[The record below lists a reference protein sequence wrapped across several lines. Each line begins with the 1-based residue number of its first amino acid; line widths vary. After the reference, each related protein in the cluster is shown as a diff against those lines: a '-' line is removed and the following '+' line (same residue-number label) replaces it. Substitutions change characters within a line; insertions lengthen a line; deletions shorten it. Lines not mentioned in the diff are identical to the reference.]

1 MKQFNIYKSTMKY
14 LTDKNLSLNAKG
26 FLTIILFNDEIIGL
40 DIRKEMIIIGELPY
54 SLHLGSNKNRKN
66 SVRSSAKNNISGTTS
81 MTNNGIQNAK
91 TLSKCD
97 KHNYRKYD
105 NEQEQI
111 VIVKGTSSL
120 YKDVENFYKT
130 EFEEARLEYN
140 NKQTRDDRK
149 IDDYFKKVSDN
160 SKSDLACEIIIEL
173 GDKKFWDTKDLNYK
187 YKMTNVYSK
196 QVDDLELLMPN
207 FKVCSAIIHYDETSP
222 HMHIVGVTIKYNCKT
237 GMSKQVGKT
246 DVFTRTSLMQ
256 LQDKMRTLCIEEYNK
271 EYNLDA
277 TLKQK
282 MKGRNRD
289 INVTDMTNYQETKEL
304 IEKHQKEIDSISN
317 NSLELKNDSN
327 NIKEEID
334 KLKKVPLR
342 DDLFI
347 ISKEQKN
354 KLEDYID
361 KVDKTTDEYRGVKE
375 LSANLNIITK
385 QARQDSRRIKN
396 LKENNDALQLRV
408 DSLSEK
414 VETQENQINKL
425 RTDNFN
431 LKFQIQELIELF
443 EKLINFLKRMFH
455 RKDKEDVYAE
465 VISDMYDNKIIS
477 EKTFDRIIGCVNEKD
492 KQKDDFEL

>member
-1 MKQFNIYKSTMKY
+1 
-14 LTDKNLSLNAKG
+14 
-26 FLTIILFNDEIIGL
+26 
-40 DIRKEMIIIGELPY
+40 MIIISELPY

-140 NKQTRDDRK
+140 NKQTRQDRK

-173 GDKKFWDTKDLNYK
+173 GDKKFWDTKDLDYK
-187 YKMTNVYSK
+187 HKMTNVYSK

-222 HMHIVGVTIKYNCKT
+222 HMHIVGVPIKYNCKT
-237 GMSKQVGKT
+237 GMIKQVGKT

-277 TLKQK
+277 TLKKK

-289 INVTDMTNYQETKEL
+289 INVADMTNYQETKEL
-304 IEKHQKEIDSISN
+304 IEKHQKEIDLISN
-317 NSLELKNDSN
+317 NSLELKSN
-327 NIKEEID
+327 SINIKEEIN

-342 DDLFI
+342 DDLFV

-361 KVDKTTDEYRGVKE
+361 KVDKTTDEYRDVKE

-396 LKENNDALQLRV
+396 LKESNDALQLRV

-414 VETQENQINKL
+414 VETQEKQIDEYRK
-425 RTDNFN
+425 DNFN
-431 LKFQIQELIELF
+431 LKYELQELKHLF
-443 EKLINFLKRMFH
+443 EKLVNFLKRMFH
-455 RKDKEDVYAE
+455 RKDKEDVYSE
-465 VISDMYDNKIIS
+465 VISDMYNHQIMS
-477 EKTFDRIIGCVNEKD
+477 EKTFDRITGWDDIKDKEKD
-492 KQKDDFEL
+492 DYEI

>member
-1 MKQFNIYKSTMKY
+1 
-14 LTDKNLSLNAKG
+14 
-26 FLTIILFNDEIIGL
+26 
-40 DIRKEMIIIGELPY
+40 MIIISELPY

-120 YKDVENFYKT
+120 YKDVEDFYKT

-140 NKQTRDDRK
+140 NKQKRDDRK

-187 YKMTNVYSK
+187 HKMTNVYSK

-207 FKVCSAIIHYDETSP
+207 FKVCSAIVHYDETSP
-222 HMHIVGVTIKYNCKT
+222 HMHIVGVPIKYNCKT
-237 GMSKQVGKT
+237 GMNKKVGKT

-289 INVTDMTNYQETKEL
+289 INVADMTNYQETKEL

-317 NSLELKNDSN
+317 NSLELKTNSN
-327 NIKEEID
+327 NIKEEIN

-361 KVDKTTDEYRGVKE
+361 KVDKTTDEYRDVKE

-414 VETQENQINKL
+414 VETQEKQINEYRK
-425 RTDNFN
+425 DNLN
-431 LKFQIQELIELF
+431 LKFQFQELQQLF

-455 RKDKEDVYAE
+455 RKDKDDVYAE
-465 VISDMYDNKIIS
+465 VVGDLYDNQIIS
-477 EKTFDRIIGCVNEKD
+477 EKTFDRITGWDNEKG
-492 KQKDDFEL
+492 KEKDDYER

>member
-361 KVDKTTDEYRGVKE
+361 KVDKTTDEYRDVKE

-492 KQKDDFEL
+492 KQKDDFKL

>member
-1 MKQFNIYKSTMKY
+1 MINIS
-14 LTDKNLSLNAKG
+14 
-26 FLTIILFNDEIIGL
+26 
-40 DIRKEMIIIGELPY
+40 ELPY

-66 SVRSSAKNNISGTTS
+66 SVRSSAKNNLSGTTS

-111 VIVKGTSSL
+111 VIVKGTTSL
-120 YKDVENFYKT
+120 YKDVEKFYKN

-140 NKQTRDDRK
+140 NKQKRDDRK

-173 GDKKFWDTKDLNYK
+173 GDKKFWDTKDLEYK
-187 YKMTNVYSK
+187 HKMTNVYSK

-222 HMHIVGVTIKYNCKT
+222 HMHIVGVPIKYNCKT
-237 GMSKQVGKT
+237 SMSKQVGKT

-271 EYNLDA
+271 EYNLEA

-282 MKGRNRD
+282 MKGRNKD
-289 INVTDMTNYQETKEL
+289 INVADMTHYQETKEL

-317 NSLELKNDSN
+317 NSLELKTNSN
-327 NIKEEID
+327 NIKEKIN

-361 KVDKTTDEYRGVKE
+361 KVDKTTDEYRDVKE

-385 QARQDSRRIKN
+385 QARQDTKIIKN

-414 VETQENQINKL
+414 VETQEKQINEYRK
-425 RTDNFN
+425 DNFN
-431 LKFQIQELIELF
+431 LKYQLQELQQLF
-443 EKLINFLKRMFH
+443 EKLINFLKRMFN
-455 RKDKEDVYAE
+455 RKDKEDVYSE
-465 VISDMYDNKIIS
+465 VISDMYENKIIS
-477 EKTFDRIIGCVNEKD
+477 EKTFDRITGWDNEKD

>member
-1 MKQFNIYKSTMKY
+1 M
-14 LTDKNLSLNAKG
+14 
-26 FLTIILFNDEIIGL
+26 
-40 DIRKEMIIIGELPY
+40 
-54 SLHLGSNKNRKN
+54 
-66 SVRSSAKNNISGTTS
+66 TTS
-81 MTNNGIQNAK
+81 
-91 TLSKCD
+91 
-97 KHNYRKYD
+97 
-105 NEQEQI
+105 
-111 VIVKGTSSL
+111 
-120 YKDVENFYKT
+120 
-130 EFEEARLEYN
+130 
-140 NKQTRDDRK
+140 
-149 IDDYFKKVSDN
+149 KKVSDN

-187 YKMTNVYSK
+187 HKMTNVYSK

-222 HMHIVGVTIKYNCKT
+222 HMHIVGVPIKYNCKT

-246 DVFTRTSLMQ
+246 DVFTRNSLMQ

-304 IEKHQKEIDSISN
+304 IERHQKEIDSISN
-317 NSLELKNDSN
+317 NSLELKTDSN

-347 ISKEQKN
+347 ISKEQKS

-361 KVDKTTDEYRGVKE
+361 KVDKTTNEYRDVKE

-396 LKENNDALQLRV
+396 LKESNDALQLRV
-408 DSLSEK
+408 DNLSEK
-414 VETQENQINKL
+414 VETQEKQINEYRK
-425 RTDNFN
+425 DNFN
-431 LKFQIQELIELF
+431 LKFQLQELQQLF

-455 RKDKEDVYAE
+455 RKDKEDVYSE
-465 VISDMYDNKIIS
+465 VVSDMYDNKIIS
-477 EKTFDRIIGCVNEKD
+477 EKTFDRITGWDNEKD

>member
-1 MKQFNIYKSTMKY
+1 
-14 LTDKNLSLNAKG
+14 
-26 FLTIILFNDEIIGL
+26 
-40 DIRKEMIIIGELPY
+40 MIIISELPY

-173 GDKKFWDTKDLNYK
+173 GDKKFWDTKDLDYK
-187 YKMTNVYSK
+187 HKMTNVYSK

-222 HMHIVGVTIKYNCKT
+222 HMHIVGVPIKYNCKT
-237 GMSKQVGKT
+237 GMIKQVGKT

-277 TLKQK
+277 TLKKK

-289 INVTDMTNYQETKEL
+289 INVADMTNYQETKEL
-304 IEKHQKEIDSISN
+304 IEKHQKEIDLISN
-317 NSLELKNDSN
+317 NSLELKSN
-327 NIKEEID
+327 SINIKEEIN

-342 DDLFI
+342 DDLFV

-361 KVDKTTDEYRGVKE
+361 KVDKTTDEYRDVKE

-396 LKENNDALQLRV
+396 LKESNDALQLRV

-414 VETQENQINKL
+414 VETQEKQIDEYRK
-425 RTDNFN
+425 DNFN
-431 LKFQIQELIELF
+431 LKYELQELKHLF
-443 EKLINFLKRMFH
+443 EKLVNFLKRMFH
-455 RKDKEDVYAE
+455 RKDKEDVYSE
-465 VISDMYDNKIIS
+465 VISDMYNHQIMS
-477 EKTFDRIIGCVNEKD
+477 EKTFDRITGWDDIKDKEKD
-492 KQKDDFEL
+492 DYEI

>member
-1 MKQFNIYKSTMKY
+1 MTSQNS
-14 LTDKNLSLNAKG
+14 A
-26 FLTIILFNDEIIGL
+26 
-40 DIRKEMIIIGELPY
+40 IRKEMIIISELAY

-66 SVRSSAKNNISGTTS
+66 NVRSSAKNNISGTTS

-120 YKDVENFYKT
+120 YKDVEDFYKT

-140 NKQTRDDRK
+140 NKQTRADRK

-173 GDKKFWDTKDLNYK
+173 GDKKFWDTKDLYYK
-187 YKMTNVYSK
+187 HKMTNVYSK
-196 QVDDLELLMPN
+196 QVDDLELLIPN
-207 FKVCSAIIHYDETSP
+207 FKVCSAVIHYDETSP
-222 HMHIVGVTIKYNCKT
+222 HMHIVGVPIKYNCKT

-246 DVFTRTSLMQ
+246 DVFTKNSLKQ

-271 EYNLDA
+271 EYNLNA

-289 INVTDMTNYQETKEL
+289 INVADMTNYQETKEL
-304 IEKHQKEIDSISN
+304 IEKHQKEIDLISN
-317 NSLELKNDSN
+317 NSLKLKTDSN
-327 NIKEEID
+327 NIKEEIT

-342 DDLFI
+342 NDLFI

-361 KVDKTTDEYRGVKE
+361 KVDKTTNEYRDVKE
-375 LSANLNIITK
+375 LSANLNVITK
-385 QARQDSRRIKN
+385 QARQDSKKIKN
-396 LKENNDALQLRV
+396 LKENNEALQLRV
-408 DSLSEK
+408 DALSEK
-414 VETQENQINKL
+414 VETQEEQIDEYRK
-425 RTDNFN
+425 DNFN
-431 LKFQIQELIELF
+431 LKYELQELKQLF
-443 EKLINFLKRMFH
+443 EKLVNFLKRMFNI
-455 RKDKEDVYAE
+455 KDKEEVYAE
-465 VISDMYDNKIIS
+465 VVDDMYKHQIIS
-477 EKTFDRIIGCVNEKD
+477 EKTFDRIIGWDDEID
-492 KQKDDFEL
+492 KERDDYEL

>member
-1 MKQFNIYKSTMKY
+1 
-14 LTDKNLSLNAKG
+14 
-26 FLTIILFNDEIIGL
+26 
-40 DIRKEMIIIGELPY
+40 MIFISELPY

-66 SVRSSAKNNISGTTS
+66 SVRSSAKNNLSGTTS

-120 YKDVENFYKT
+120 YKDVEDFYKT

-140 NKQTRDDRK
+140 NKQIRDDRK
-149 IDDYFKKVSDN
+149 IDDYFKKISEN

-173 GDKKFWDTKDLNYK
+173 GDKKFWDTKDLDYK
-187 YKMTNVYSK
+187 QKMTNVYSK
-196 QVDDLELLMPN
+196 QVDDLELLVPN

-222 HMHIVGVTIKYNCKT
+222 HMHVVGVPIKYNCKT
-237 GMSKQVGKT
+237 GMCKQVGKT

-289 INVTDMTNYQETKEL
+289 INVADMTNYQETKEL
-304 IEKHQKEIDSISN
+304 IEKHQKEIDSISS
-317 NSLELKNDSN
+317 NSLELKSNSND
-327 NIKEEID
+327 IKEEIN

-361 KVDKTTDEYRGVKE
+361 KVDKTTDEYRDVKE

-385 QARQDSRRIKN
+385 QARQDSKRIKN
-396 LKENNDALQLRV
+396 LKESNNALQLRV

-414 VETQENQINKL
+414 VETQEKQINEYRK
-425 RTDNFN
+425 DNFN
-431 LKFQIQELIELF
+431 LKYQLQELQQLF
-443 EKLINFLKRMFH
+443 EKLINFLKRMFN
-455 RKDKEDVYAE
+455 RKDKEDVYSE

-477 EKTFDRIIGCVNEKD
+477 EKTFDRITDWDNEKD
-492 KQKDDFEL
+492 KEKDNFEL